1 MLQCVAAFYSLLH
14 CQIVFHY
21 TDAEHFIYLFTEQF
35 NYVAFQAI
43 MNSATKDI
51 YVQSLHVFSFL
62 LGKYVKVELLG
73 HMVKF

>member
-1 MLQCVAAFYSLLH
+1 
-14 CQIVFHY
+14 
-21 TDAEHFIYLFTEQF
+21 
-35 NYVAFQAI
+35 